1 MIPVPRIL
9 LSQPPPLLHPRH
21 IEPASLPKQPP
32 TIQHIPIRLCPP
44 LHRDFVCRREAMW
57 RDERR
62 KERDGLDVAGRV
74 EVMSEKGEGEV

>member
-1 MIPVPRIL
+1 
-9 LSQPPPLLHPRH
+9 
-21 IEPASLPKQPP
+21 
-32 TIQHIPIRLCPP
+32 
-44 LHRDFVCRREAMW
+44 MW